1 MRRIFFVI
9 AFFIICNISF
19 AQNYKY
25 KENFDNNE
33 NNWSLGKDVQTQR
46 NIKNGV
52 FSIENF
58 ANQKKFW
65 SIWNT
70 EKPITLDTLK
80 NYRIVINASENS
92 VYNDETK
99 NIAIGIRFT
108 VTNSVKEN
116 DKWINNTFYAF
127 TVNKQGIVQ
136 IYKRNY
142 PELELEKIGL
152 PEKTNL
158 DLSVPTDIIIIKKG
172 NNFSFYILNHKV
184 AEVEINDMV
193 AFKDVGFF
201 MLGKAKMNI
210 DYLKIKELK

>member
-1 MRRIFFVI
+1 M
-9 AFFIICNISF
+9 
-19 AQNYKY
+19 
-25 KENFDNNE
+25 
-33 NNWSLGKDVQTQR
+33 
-46 NIKNGV
+46 
-52 FSIENF
+52 
-58 ANQKKFW
+58 
-65 SIWNT
+65 
-70 EKPITLDTLK
+70 
-80 NYRIVINASENS
+80 
-92 VYNDETK
+92 YNDETK